1 MSNYS
6 DDQFDD
12 QEDVSVSP
20 ILTSGSPSPMHPISG
35 YSNTTKEKGEKQ
47 HVIDEDDQSQEIKY
61 PLDSDEKLYLRE
73 KSENKSELVEFNKE
87 LQWTLMEM
95 KKENDIMRYNL
106 QYAMN
111 GGDLQKMDGKD
122 KLKAFLDM
130 TPDVPDAF

>member
-6 DDQFDD
+6 DEDFDEPSD
-12 QEDVSVSP
+12 VSP
-20 ILTSGSPSPMHPISG
+20 ILTTGSPSPMHPISG
-35 YSNTTKEKGEKQ
+35 YSATTKEKGERQ
-47 HVIDEDDQSQEIKY
+47 HVIDENEDSPDVI

-106 QYAMN
+106 QFAMN
-111 GGDLQKMDGKD
+111 GGDLQKMQGKE

-130 TPDVPDAF
+130 TPEVPDAF

>member
-1 MSNYS
+1 MSSDNYS
-6 DDQFDD
+6 EEMNQFED
-12 QEDVSVSP
+12 QEDVSP

-35 YSNTTKEKGEKQ
+35 YSKTTQEKGDKQQ
-47 HVIDEDDQSQEIKY
+47 HVIDEDDQSQEVRY

-73 KSENKSELVEFNKE
+73 KSENKAELVEFNKE

-111 GGDLQKMDGKD
+111 GGDL
-122 KLKAFLDM
+122 
-130 TPDVPDAF
+130 